1 MSTGFMA
8 AIFWFVVAVTML
20 ALLAKI
26 LQMVLTLWNPA
37 KRAKPMD
44 GGIVRSALALLS
56 LGALVMLTVV
66 VVRQNQKSEVQTLML
81 TAVVAIASAASA
93 FYFSSRVSETA
104 RKDLLSATLGRSAA
118 APQLEGL
125 TIAGAQQVMSA
136 LNLRLK
142 MPVGAKVEQLVKSQD
157 PAAGTVIDGMDGA
170 ITVTVKD

>member
-8 AIFWFVVAVTML
+8 AIFWFVFAITML
-20 ALLAKI
+20 ALIAKI
-26 LQMVLTLWNPA
+26 LQMIFRLRNPA
-37 KRAKPMD
+37 KRTKSMD

-56 LGALVMLTVV
+56 LGALVLLAVT
-66 VVRQNQKSEVQTLML
+66 VVRQNQESEAQTLML

-104 RKDLLSATLGRSAA
+104 RKDLLSATLGRSAV
-118 APQLEGL
+118 APQLEGQ

-142 MPVGAKVEQLVKSQD
+142 MPVGARAEQLVKSQD